1 MTLEPLYVAALG
13 VVFVAALS
21 RSTFGFG
28 EALISMPLLSI
39 LFTTDVAAPWVA
51 LNSITIAGAI
61 LIRDWR
67 QVQFSGAWRLI
78 LAAWFGIPVGLL
90 LLEEVPES
98 LVKYVLAGVLISF
111 GTYQLSQ
118 PSLFRLKSDRLAGVF
133 GFLAGILGGAYNTAG
148 PVLVIYA
155 ACRRWSPA
163 DFRATIQSFSLPT
176 CLLIIAGHSLSGR
189 LDADVGKY
197 FAISV
202 PATLTAVLLGHWLH
216 KQFHPEAFTKWVYF
230 LLIVLGL
237 ALMANTVLSFP

>member
-1 MTLEPLYVAALG
+1 MTLDSLFVAALG

-39 LFTTDVAAPWVA
+39 LFSTSEAAPWVA
-51 LNSITIAGAI
+51 LNSITIAAAI
-61 LIRDWR
+61 LVRDWR
-67 QVQFSGAWRLI
+67 QVQFPGAWRLI

-90 LLEEVPES
+90 LLEKIPES
-98 LVKYVLAGVLISF
+98 LVKCLLAGVLISF
-111 GTYQLSQ
+111 GAYQLLQ
-118 PSLFRLKSDRLAGVF
+118 PGLFRLKSDRFAGVF

-163 DFRATIQSFSLPT
+163 DFRATIQAFSLPT
-176 CLLIIAGHSLSGR
+176 SLLIIAGHSLSGR
-189 LDADVGKY
+189 LSVQVGWY
-197 FAISV
+197 FATSV
-202 PATLTAVLLGHWLH
+202 PATLAAVLLGHWLH
-216 KQFHPEAFTKWVYF
+216 KQFQPEAFIKWVYF

-237 ALMANTVLSFP
+237 ALIANTIVV

>member
-1 MTLEPLYVAALG
+1 MTLDSLFVAALG

-39 LFTTDVAAPWVA
+39 LFSTSEAAPWVA
-51 LNSITIAGAI
+51 LNSITIAAAI
-61 LIRDWR
+61 LVRDWR
-67 QVQFSGAWRLI
+67 QVQFPGAWRLI

-90 LLEEVPES
+90 LLEKIPES
-98 LVKYVLAGVLISF
+98 LVKCLLAGVLISF
-111 GTYQLSQ
+111 GAYQLLQ
-118 PSLFRLKSDRLAGVF
+118 PGLFRLKSDRFAGVF

-163 DFRATIQSFSLPT
+163 DFRATIQAFSLPT
-176 CLLIIAGHSLSGR
+176 SLLIIAGHSLSGR
-189 LDADVGKY
+189 LSVQVGWY
-197 FAISV
+197 FATSV
-202 PATLTAVLLGHWLH
+202 PATLAAVLLGHWLH
-216 KQFHPEAFTKWVYF
+216 KQFQPEAFIKWVYF

-237 ALMANTVLSFP
+237 ALIANTILV